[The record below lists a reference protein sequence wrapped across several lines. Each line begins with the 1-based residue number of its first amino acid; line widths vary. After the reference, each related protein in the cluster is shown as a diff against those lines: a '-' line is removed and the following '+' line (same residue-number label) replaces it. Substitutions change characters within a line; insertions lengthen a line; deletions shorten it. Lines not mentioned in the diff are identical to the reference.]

1 MLGIGRR
8 AVLTDRRTRGIV
20 GVEAVVT
27 LGTQRAKLTEPERVV
42 VAAMGLDVICDGCG
56 HHAAGLKADA
66 AQRFGVEL
74 MTTSPFPARGT
85 VPTMNYRTM
94 WHWSP
99 L

>member
-74 MTTSPFPARGT
+74 DDDVA
-85 VPTMNYRTM
+85 VPSSRCNTNDEFRDGAACGA
-94 WHWSP
+94 
-99 L
+99 